1 MCVLPGVAQYV
12 FLHGHGGAGEQED
25 RSYTTLMQEL
35 GLFGRWNAMATLSNS
50 GGSSV
55 SGHVYPLTISQLDQV
70 DQLFT
75 STVVRSAVQVQV
87 ETLLG
92 GGGGGGGGSAGAS
105 AVLPLACIVYQVAV
119 DSEEGTGSTKSRA
132 SGSIC
137 RSNPGQVSEPL
148 AVAAAPRS
156 RLGAKPPAQV
166 KVEDQALRSSEEQEQ
181 EDKVKNARGSWAA
194 AAADGAALA
203 LKWGQSAPRPPSNR
217 G

>member
-92 GGGGGGGGSAGAS
+92 GGGGDGGGSAGAS

-137 RSNPGQVSEPL
+137 RSNPGQVSEPR
-148 AVAAAPRS
+148 AVA
-156 RLGAKPPAQV
+156 PAQV
-166 KVEDQALRSSEEQEQ
+166 KVEDLALRSSEEQEQ
-181 EDKVKNARGSWAA
+181 EVKVKNARGSWAA